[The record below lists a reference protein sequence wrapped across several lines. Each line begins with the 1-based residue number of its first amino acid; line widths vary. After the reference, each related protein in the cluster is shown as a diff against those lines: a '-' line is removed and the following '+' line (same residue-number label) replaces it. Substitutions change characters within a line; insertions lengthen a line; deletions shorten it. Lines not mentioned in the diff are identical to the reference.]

1 MEQIT
6 ERIAGIS
13 LPTILLILVIL
24 TVLRGALH
32 WSRVALLRAT
42 GEVLESVILAIA
54 LVFLVLRPFVVQSY
68 FIPSGSM
75 HPTLWEG
82 DHILVN
88 KWSLRTQ
95 TPARGDVIVFR
106 APIAA
111 SPDEKEFIKRVVGI
125 PGDVIEVQEG
135 FVEVGSLRYTRQE
148 IRQSLGENLSV
159 DQWET
164 EEEKLPPLRLTT
176 DALWLGDRRISP
188 EEFAVAAGHAG
199 HTVRIHPGRV
209 LRNGTMLMESY
220 VAEDAQYHM
229 PPCTVP
235 PGHLFVMGDNRNL
248 SRDSHEWGT
257 LPMDRIIGRADLVF
271 WPLAHA
277 KRIRCSE

>member
-13 LPTILLILVIL
+13 LPTVLLILVLL
-24 TVLRGALH
+24 TALRAAIH
-32 WSRVALLRAT
+32 WSRAAFLRAT

-54 LVFLVLRPFVVQSY
+54 LVFLILRPFVVQSY

-88 KWSLRTQ
+88 KWLFRTH
-95 TPARGDVIVFR
+95 TPSRGDVIVFR

-111 SPDEKEFIKRVVGI
+111 SSDEKEFIKRVVGV

-135 FVEVGSLRYTRQE
+135 FVEVGPLRFTRQE

-159 DQWET
+159 EEWET
-164 EEEKLPPLRLTT
+164 EEDKLPPLRLTT
-176 DALWLGDRRISP
+176 DALWLGDRRITP
-188 EEFAVAAGHAG
+188 EEFAVSASHAG
-199 HTVRIHPGRV
+199 ETVRIHPGRV
-209 LRNGTMLMESY
+209 LRNGVMLMESY

-229 PPCTVP
+229 PPCVVP
-235 PGHLFVMGDNRNL
+235 PGELFVMGDNRNL

-257 LPMDRIIGRADLVF
+257 LPMNRIIGRADLVF
-271 WPLAHA
+271 WPVAHA

>member
-13 LPTILLILVIL
+13 LPTIVLILVIL
-24 TVLRGALH
+24 TLLRCALH
-32 WSRVALLRAT
+32 WARAAFLRAT
-42 GEVLESVILAIA
+42 GEVLESVILAIS
-54 LVFLVLRPFVVQSY
+54 LVFLILRPFVVQSY

-88 KWSLRTQ
+88 KWSFRTE

-111 SPDEKEFIKRVVGI
+111 SPDEKEFIKRVVGV

-135 FVEVGSLRYTRQE
+135 FVEVGPLRYTRQE

-199 HTVRIHPGRV
+199 DTVLIHPGRV
-209 LRNGTMLMESY
+209 LRNGVMLMESY

-229 PPCTVP
+229 APCKVP
-235 PGHLFVMGDNRNL
+235 PGELFVMGDNRNL

-257 LPMDRIIGRADLVF
+257 LPTNRIIGRADIVF

-277 KRIRCSE
+277 KRIRCRE

>member
-1 MEQIT
+1 VEQIT

-13 LPTILLILVIL
+13 LPTVLLILVIL

-32 WSRVALLRAT
+32 WSRVNILRAA
-42 GEVLESVILAIA
+42 GEVLESVILAIG
-54 LVFLVLRPFVVQSY
+54 LVFLILRPFVVQSY

-88 KWSLRTQ
+88 KWLFRTHS
-95 TPARGDVIVFR
+95 PARGDVVVFR
-106 APIAA
+106 APLTA
-111 SPDEKEFIKRVVGI
+111 STDEKEFIKRVIGL

-135 FVEVGSLRYTRQE
+135 FVEVGSARFTRQE
-148 IRQSLGENLSV
+148 IRQSLGESLPL
-159 DQWET
+159 DWAADEET
-164 EEEKLPPLRLTT
+164 LPPLRLTT
-176 DALWLGDRRISP
+176 DALWLGDRRITP
-188 EEFAVAAGHAG
+188 EEFAIATGHAG
-199 HTVRIHPGRV
+199 DPVRIHPGRV
-209 LRNGTMLMESY
+209 LRNNTMLMESY

-229 PPCTVP
+229 APCTVP

-248 SRDSHEWGT
+248 SHDSHVWGM

-271 WPLAHA
+271 WPISHV
-277 KRIRCSE
+277 KRIRCRE

>member
-13 LPTILLILVIL
+13 LPTIVLIVVIL
-24 TVLRGALH
+24 TLLRCALH
-32 WSRVALLRAT
+32 WARAAFLRAT
-42 GEVLESVILAIA
+42 GEVLESVILAIS
-54 LVFLVLRPFVVQSY
+54 LVFLILRPFVVQSY

-88 KWSLRTQ
+88 KWSFRTE

-111 SPDEKEFIKRVVGI
+111 SPDEKEFIKRVVGV

-135 FVEVGSLRYTRQE
+135 FVEVGPLRYTRQE

-199 HTVRIHPGRV
+199 DTVLIHPGRV
-209 LRNGTMLMESY
+209 LRNGVMLMESY

-229 PPCTVP
+229 APCKVP
-235 PGHLFVMGDNRNL
+235 PGELFVMGDNRNL

-257 LPMDRIIGRADLVF
+257 LPTNRIIGRADIVF

-277 KRIRCSE
+277 KRIRCRE

>member
-1 MEQIT
+1 MERIT

-13 LPTILLILVIL
+13 LPTVLLILVIL
-24 TVLRGALH
+24 TLVRGALH
-32 WSRVALLRAT
+32 RSRASFLRAA
-42 GEVLESVILAIA
+42 GEVLESVILAIG
-54 LVFLVLRPFVVQSY
+54 LVFLILRPFVVQSY

-88 KWSLRTQ
+88 KWLFRTHN
-95 TPARGDVIVFR
+95 PARGDVVVFR
-106 APIAA
+106 APLAA

-135 FVEVGSLRYTRQE
+135 FVEVGQDRFTRQE

-159 DQWET
+159 DQWAT
-164 EEEKLPPLRLTT
+164 EEEALPPLRLTT
-176 DALWLGDRRISP
+176 DALWLGDRRITP
-188 EEFAVAAGHAG
+188 EEFAAAAGHGAEP
-199 HTVRIHPGRV
+199 VRIHPGRV
-209 LRNGTMLMESY
+209 LRNGMMLMESY

-229 PPCTVP
+229 APCTVP
-235 PGHLFVMGDNRNL
+235 PGQLFVMGDNRNQ
-248 SRDSHEWGT
+248 SHDSHVWGM
-257 LPMDRIIGRADLVF
+257 LPIDRIIGRADLVF
-271 WPLAHA
+271 WPVSHI

>member
-13 LPTILLILVIL
+13 LPTVLLILAIL

-32 WSRVALLRAT
+32 WSRVSLLRAA
-42 GEVLESVILAIA
+42 GEVLESVILAIG
-54 LVFLVLRPFVVQSY
+54 LVFLILRPFVVQSY

-88 KWSLRTQ
+88 KWLFRTHN
-95 TPARGDVIVFR
+95 PSRGDVVVFR

-135 FVEVGSLRYTRQE
+135 FVKVGSLRFTRQE
-148 IRQSLGENLSV
+148 IRQSLGV
-159 DQWET
+159 DQWDGDED
-164 EEEKLPPLRLTT
+164 KLPPLRLTT
-176 DALWLGDRRISP
+176 DALWVDDRRIAP
-188 EEFAVAAGHAG
+188 EEFAVAAGRAG
-199 HTVRIHPGRV
+199 EPVRIHPGRV

-229 PPCTVP
+229 PSSRVP
-235 PGHLFVMGDNRNL
+235 PGHLFVMGDNRNQ
-248 SRDSHEWGT
+248 SHDSHVWGM
-257 LPMDRIIGRADLVF
+257 LPMNRIIGRADLVF
-271 WPLAHA
+271 WPVHHV
-277 KRIRCSE
+277 KRIRCRE

>member
-13 LPTILLILVIL
+13 LPTVLVVLLLL

-32 WSRVALLRAT
+32 WSRVGLLRAA
-42 GEVLESVILAIA
+42 GEVLESVILAIG
-54 LVFLVLRPFVVQSY
+54 LVFLILRPFVVQSY

-88 KWSLRTQ
+88 KWSFRGH

-111 SPDEKEFIKRVVGI
+111 SPDEKEFIKRIIGL

-135 FVEVGSLRYTRQE
+135 FIEVGPERFTRQE

-159 DQWET
+159 DQWAT
-164 EEEKLPPLRLTT
+164 EEETLPPLRLTT
-176 DALWLGDRRISP
+176 DALWLGDKRITP
-188 EEFAVAAGHAG
+188 EAFAAATGHGGDA
-199 HTVRIHPGRV
+199 VQIHPGRV
-209 LRNGTMLMESY
+209 LRNGAMLMESY

-229 PPCTVP
+229 SPCTVP
-235 PGHLFVMGDNRNL
+235 PGHLFVMGDNRNQ
-248 SRDSHEWGT
+248 SHDSHIWGM
-257 LPMDRIIGRADLVF
+257 LPTDRVIGRADLVF
-271 WPLAHA
+271 WPVGHV
-277 KRIRCSE
+277 KRIRCGD